1 MAKLPFY
8 FRNVKSYFKNG
19 KLWIDFKISNF
30 GIFCLIINYL
40 IRKLLKN
47 EKNRNI

>member
-8 FRNVKSYFKNG
+8 FRDVKNYVKNG

-30 GIFCLIINYL
+30 GIFCLIIDCL
-40 IRKLLKN
+40 IRKLFRMGK
-47 EKNRNI
+47 K